1 MNVAN
6 ILSTLAVMGLATLRQ
21 NIVLARLANRQYE
34 RALTG
39 SMTKGATINI
49 VVPAAIVAV
58 DVTAAAVPPSTAAVT
73 PTTVPITLDTWKEA
87 PFTLADFDIARL
99 SEGVAGIVP
108 MQAAEAI
115 KALVNAIEDYLWTKS
130 NFYGFSGTP
139 GVTPFA
145 AGPDTYL
152 DARKIAN
159 IQLMPMEPR
168 FAVLDPAAEANALGL
183 RAFQDAAYRGDPAG
197 IIKGQ
202 IGEKLGALWLMTQR
216 VPTQSAG
223 TGTGYVINGANGLGL
238 TTIAVK
244 TGTGTIPNGAV
255 ITIAGDSQT
264 YSVQSSVGGGTVTS
278 LTILPGLQL
287 AHVDNDAITIKPAFV
302 KNLLVHRDALGF
314 AMAPLE
320 ETVVAPNLVAIQT
333 IIDPESG
340 LSLRVELT
348 REHKRWRWSYD
359 AMWGGSLVRGDLGII
374 MAG

>member
-1 MNVAN
+1 MNVSN

-49 VVPAAIVAV
+49 VVPAAITAV
-58 DVTAAAVPPSTAAVT
+58 DVTAAAVPPTTTAVT
-73 PTTVPITLDTWKEA
+73 PTVVPITLDTWKEA

-108 MQAAEAI
+108 MQASEAI
-115 KALVNAIEDYLWTKS
+115 KALVNSIEDYLWTKT
-130 NFYGFSGTP
+130 NVYGFAGTP

-145 AGPDTYL
+145 SGPDTYL

-168 FAVLDPAAEANALGL
+168 FAIIDPAAEANALGL
-183 RAFQDAAYRGDPAG
+183 RAFQDTAYRSDNLG

-223 TGTGYVINGANGLGL
+223 TGSGYLISGSNGLGL

-244 TGTGTIPNGAV
+244 TGTGTIPNGAI
-255 ITIAGDSQT
+255 ITIAGDTQT
-264 YSVQSSVGGGTVTS
+264 YAVQSTVGGATVTS
-278 LTILPGLQL
+278 ITILPGLQV

-302 KNLLVHRDALGF
+302 KNVLLHRDALGF

-320 ETVVAPNLVAIQT
+320 ETIVAPNLVAIQT

-359 AMWGGSLVRGDLGII
+359 AMWGGSLVRGDLGVI

>member
-49 VVPAAIVAV
+49 IVPAAIVAV
-58 DVTAAAVPPSTAAVT
+58 DVTAAAVPPATAAVT

-99 SEGVAGIVP
+99 SEGVAGVVP

-115 KALVNAIEDYLWTKS
+115 KALVNSIEDYLWSKS
-130 NFYGFSGTP
+130 NFYGFTGTP

-168 FAVLDPAAEANALGL
+168 FVALDPAAEANALGL
-183 RAFQDAAYRGDPAG
+183 RAFQDTAYRGDQMG

-223 TGTGYVINGANGLGL
+223 TGTGYLVNGTNALGA
-238 TTIAVK
+238 TTLAVK
-244 TGTGTIPNGAV
+244 TGTGTIPNGA
-255 ITIAGDSQT
+255 ILTIAGDSQT
-264 YSVQSSVGGGTVTS
+264 YAVQASVGGGTVTS
-278 LTILPGLQL
+278 LTILPALQL
-287 AHVDNDAITIKPAFV
+287 GHVDNDAITIKPAFV